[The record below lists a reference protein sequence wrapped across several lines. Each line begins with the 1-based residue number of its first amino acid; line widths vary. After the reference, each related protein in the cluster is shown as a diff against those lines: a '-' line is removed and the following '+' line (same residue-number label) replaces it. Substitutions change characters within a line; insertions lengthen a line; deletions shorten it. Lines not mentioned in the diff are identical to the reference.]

1 MIELIESITSVKALS
16 PSTVE
21 IKTEGPNPILL
32 NQLSQIFIMSEGWS
46 KKNGCELPQ
55 DFNAEEATH
64 CSINAMGTGPFEIT
78 LREQDTRTVFE
89 RNASWWGDQSQH
101 NIDRIELLP
110 INNDATRSLVF
121 PGLVPSTLP

>member
-1 MIELIESITSVKALS
+1 MLELIESITSVKALG

-32 NQLSQIFIMSEGWS
+32 NQLSQIFIMSEGWA

-55 DFNAEEATH
+55 DFDASEETN
-64 CSINAMGTGPFEIT
+64 CSISANGTGPFKIT

-89 RNASWWGDQSQH
+89 RNAS
-101 NIDRIELLP
+101 
-110 INNDATRSLVF
+110 
-121 PGLVPSTLP
+121 